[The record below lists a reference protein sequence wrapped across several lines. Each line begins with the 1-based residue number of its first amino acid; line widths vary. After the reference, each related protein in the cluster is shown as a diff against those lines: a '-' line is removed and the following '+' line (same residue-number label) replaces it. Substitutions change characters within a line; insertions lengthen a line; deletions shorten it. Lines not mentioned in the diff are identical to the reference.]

1 MRCLMTTIHIIT
13 ALCGVRM
20 WTIHQFRILWV
31 VRLPLWINRV
41 QNIVANKQKKMEA
54 IQGYLIVALTMGLFE
69 RQSAHIE
76 IIKSEWC
83 SV

>member
-1 MRCLMTTIHIIT
+1 
-13 ALCGVRM
+13 
-20 WTIHQFRILWV
+20 V